1 MCKTVMVVLGDE
13 PSCIEEIKIGVEMNL
28 PIIIVKGSQL
38 CDKII
43 GYLNHKETMYNEKV
57 EKVLDKGK
65 FYILENDKGEDIAA
79 FVHFFLTCT
88 PF

>member
-43 GYLNHKETMYNEKV
+43 GYLNHKETMYN
-57 EKVLDKGK
+57 
-65 FYILENDKGEDIAA
+65 
-79 FVHFFLTCT
+79 
-88 PF
+88 